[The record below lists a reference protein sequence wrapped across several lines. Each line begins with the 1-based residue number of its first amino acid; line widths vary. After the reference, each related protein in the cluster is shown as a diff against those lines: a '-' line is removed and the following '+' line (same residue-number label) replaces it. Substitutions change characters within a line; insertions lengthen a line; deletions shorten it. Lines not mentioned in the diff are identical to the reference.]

1 MNETVLNARPH
12 AGQAEVHNSNARFKV
27 LSAGRRWG
35 KTRLGVMECMQAAF
49 AGGRSW
55 WVAPSY
61 KLAAVGWR
69 SISRIG
75 ASIPGAEVKQGE
87 RLVSFANSGSV
98 QVRSAD
104 DPDSLR
110 GEGLDYVV
118 LDEAA
123 FLQERSW
130 SEAIR
135 PALSDKKGSALMIST
150 PSGQNWFWHMYQRGN
165 SQDNWAS
172 FSYPTSSNPYIDDAE
187 IEAARND
194 LPEMIFQQEY
204 EAKFMEHGADVFR
217 KVMDAVN
224 GHTAPTTGSYVIGC
238 DWGRQKDATVYT
250 VLNVD
255 SGHVVEIDRMVKVD
269 FQTQVS
275 RLQALWERY
284 PGAEIIAETNAMGA
298 PIVESLQNSGLP
310 VTGFNTTVQSKQQI
324 IDGLALGFER
334 GDLHIPK
341 DPILIGE
348 LLAYESKR
356 LPSGRTSYSAPD
368 GMHDDC
374 VMSLALAWSGRE
386 SAEPIVLLSI

>member
-1 MNETVLNARPH
+1 MANTMNETVLNASPH
-12 AGQAEVHNSNARFKV
+12 IGQAEVHNSNARFKV

-49 AGGRSW
+49 EGGRSW

-75 ASIPGAEVKQGE
+75 ASMPGAEVKQGE
-87 RLVSFANSGSV
+87 RLVSFANGGSV

-104 DPDSLR
+104 DPDS
-110 GEGLDYVV
+110 
-118 LDEAA
+118 
-123 FLQERSW
+123 RSW

-135 PALSDKKGSALMIST
+135 PALSDKKGAALMIST
-150 PSGQNWFWHMYQRGN
+150 PSGQNWFWRMYQRGN

-204 EAKFMEHGADVFR
+204 EAKFMEHGAGVFR
-217 KVMDAVN
+217 KVMAAVN
-224 GHTAPTTGSYVIGC
+224 GDTAPTTGSYVIGC

-269 FQTQVS
+269 YQTQVS

-284 PGAEIIAETNAMGA
+284 PGAEIISELNSMGA
-298 PIVESLQNSGLP
+298 PITESLQNSGLP

-334 GDLHIPK
+334 GDLHIPR

-348 LLAYESKR
+348 LQAYESKR